1 MKKKLYWQ
9 FVLMSIADYSLILLS
24 VLGYRLSGGL
34 SILLLAAILGL
45 SFANAKVARKAYQF
59 IILSIH
65 LLIATLIASPLG
77 VLLHYYNDGDLP
89 ETLQLIAIFAALD
102 CAGAIGFSL
111 LAFFVYKKRWK
122 SDNAVEKYTAKPIWI
137 ISIAVWSLVIIL
149 TAVIATP
156 RELHITDT
164 QNTTITYRYDGTE
177 INEPLSTEDA
187 LKIAELYDGKAMSLF
202 TESCAFRDDIAI
214 CFGNQK
220 LRIATDGSGT
230 ILYNG
235 RFINIAGEQRAR
247 LRNILFQ
254 YGAEFPCIEY
264 RTLF

>member
-34 SILLLAAILGL
+34 SIILLAAILGL
-45 SFANAKVARKAYQF
+45 SFANAKIARRAYQF

-65 LLIATLIASPLG
+65 LLIATLIASSLG
-77 VLLHYYNDGDLP
+77 VLLHYYFDGDLP
-89 ETLQLIAIFAALD
+89 ETLQLILLFAALD

-111 LAFFVYKKRWK
+111 LAFFVNNKRRK
-122 SDNAVEKYTAKPIWI
+122 RDNAVEKYAAKPIWI
-137 ISIAVWSLVIIL
+137 ISIAVWGIVIIL
-149 TAVIATP
+149 MAVIVTP

-164 QNTTITYRYDGTE
+164 QNTTIIYRYDGTE
-177 INEPLSTEDA
+177 INEPLSEEDA
-187 LKIAELYDGKAMSLF
+187 LKIAELYDGKELSLF

-214 CFGNQK
+214 SFGTQK

-254 YGAEFPCIEY
+254 YGAEFPCLEY